1 MFDVHQFLF
10 RFDRPFF
17 WPAAG
22 LNPERL
28 SNDFPWCLCALVAII
43 PLYSNIFKFR
53 IAERQAMS
61 IKNLAPRLWW
71 ERKDLGYRKGRLFL
85 GNRDLLEFVQ
95 SAGTPVY
102 LYNSARI
109 KENLTRLAQA
119 LAKREIKFK
128 IFYALKANRFLPLVT
143 YLKMLGQCGV
153 DVCSPGELQLARQ
166 VGFNQ
171 NEITY
176 TGTSISSEDLDC
188 LQRNPHVWINCDAI
202 STIKRLGERCPG
214 RAIGVR
220 INPQLGAGYHA
231 GLHYAGKKATKFG
244 IYQDRFQEAISIA
257 RHYDLPIK
265 VLHFHIG
272 SGYLTPDLA
281 TLDEILERC
290 HWFLDRCPTIDA
302 LDIGGGLGI
311 PIIEGQEPLDIDQW
325 AGIISKHAKKR
336 NLEIILEPG
345 DYLVKDCGIL
355 ILQVNTVEDK
365 GGTKFIGVNGGFN
378 LQNLPAYYNM
388 PLIIAPLSKDPTAPP
403 EQVTIAGNINEG
415 IDLLAKDISLPPIH
429 EGDYLGFLTVG
440 GYGAAASSNHCMRG
454 TFSEYFLID

>member
-1 MFDVHQFLF
+1 M
-10 RFDRPFF
+10 
-17 WPAAG
+17 
-22 LNPERL
+22 
-28 SNDFPWCLCALVAII
+28 
-43 PLYSNIFKFR
+43 
-53 IAERQAMS
+53 
-61 IKNLAPRLWW
+61 
-71 ERKDLGYRKGRLFL
+71 
-85 GNRDLLEFVQ
+85 LEFVQ

-166 VGFNQ
+166 AGFNQ

-176 TGTSISSEDLDC
+176 TGTSISNEDLDC
-188 LQRNPHVWINCDAI
+188 LQRNPQVWINCDAI

-214 RAIGVR
+214 
-220 INPQLGAGYHA
+220 
-231 GLHYAGKKATKFG
+231 
-244 IYQDRFQEAISIA
+244 
-257 RHYDLPIK
+257 
-265 VLHFHIG
+265 
-272 SGYLTPDLA
+272 
-281 TLDEILERC
+281 
-290 HWFLDRCPTIDA
+290 IDA

-311 PIIEGQEPLDIDQW
+311 PINKGQEPLDIDQW

-355 ILQVNTVEDK
+355 ILQVNTVEEK
-365 GGTKFIGVNGGFN
+365 GGTKFVGVNGGFN
-378 LQNLPAYYNM
+378 IQNLPAYYNM

-403 EQVTIAGNINEG
+403 EQVTIAGNINEA

-440 GYGAAASSNHCMRG
+440 GYGSAASSNHCMRG
-454 TFSEYFLID
+454 TFYEYFLID